1 MTKQLKKDKIILK
14 NHLLHEIERVRED
27 LIIVGLKEGFTSDRT
42 ISISQLLDGLLNEL
56 DKIKS
61 NLVL

>member
-1 MTKQLKKDKIILK
+1 MELQRDNMIL
-14 NHLLHEIERVRED
+14 NRGLVEEIERVRED
-27 LIIVGLKEGFTSDRT
+27 MIKTGLEEGFTSDRT

>member
-1 MTKQLKKDKIILK
+1 MTLKKGLVE
-14 NHLLHEIERVRED
+14 EIERVRECM
-27 LIIVGLKEGFTSDRT
+27 IKTGLEEGFTSDRT
-42 ISISQLLDGLLNEL
+42 ISISQLLDRLLNEL